1 MALYKILIPFLIFI
15 VVEFYFYKGIKPLLK
30 SSVSKITYYLI
41 SIFGVIIFLVGIFKP
56 FILWPKWLGVYVV
69 GVFFILLVSKTIG
82 CIVLLIFDC
91 IRFIKRYLIPFTLNK
106 GTVYK
111 QTNTLT
117 RKEFINKLTFYSASV
132 PFIGLLYGMIKT
144 AFDYKVHRIRLTF
157 SHLPEAFNGFK
168 IIQIS
173 DIHSG
178 TYVNQGPLETAI
190 NLINKE
196 QGDIIF
202 FTGDLVN
209 EIAAEAFVYKE
220 QLSALKAPFGVYSI
234 LGNHDYGDYFRWN
247 SDKEKQMNLQALKD
261 FQKSC
266 GWDLLLNESRI
277 IEKNNQKI
285 AIIGVENWGSA
296 LRFPKL
302 GDVDKAKKG
311 TEHIPFKILL
321 SHDPSHWD
329 AKVVGYHSDIDL
341 MLSGHTHGMQ
351 LGVEI
356 KGFKWSP
363 SKYFYKQWAGLYKQS
378 HQYLYVNRGL
388 GVIGYPGRLGILPE
402 ITVIELYKA

>member
-91 IRFIKRYLIPFTLNK
+91 VRFIKRYLIPFTLNK

-209 EIAAEAFVYKE
+209 EIADEAFVYKE